1 MPQATVQILCDQET
15 ENASRQ
21 RKKMRL
27 LCRDYRRNV
36 RGGARYTL
44 GLEIHSSSLIQKIPG
59 VFEFD
64 ETLLLCISIIKSK
77 LFIFLFI

>member
-1 MPQATVQILCDQET
+1 MPQAIVQILCDQEI
-15 ENASRQ
+15 ENASGQ

-59 VFEFD
+59 VFKFD
-64 ETLLLCISIIKSK
+64 ETLLLCISIIKNN
-77 LFIFLFI
+77 